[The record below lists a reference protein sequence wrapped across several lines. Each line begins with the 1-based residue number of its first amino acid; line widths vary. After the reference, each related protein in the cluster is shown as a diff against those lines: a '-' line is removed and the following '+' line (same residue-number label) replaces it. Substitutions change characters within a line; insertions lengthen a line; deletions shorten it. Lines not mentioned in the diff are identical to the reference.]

1 MANSPSFV
9 SRFVD
14 HPVMRV
20 IFGGGVLFPPPP
32 PGKAHVVQVIVTN
45 VTTLKTLTIKKYDLS

>member
-9 SRFVD
+9 SRFID
-14 HPVMRV
+14 HPVICV
-20 IFGGGVLFPPPP
+20 SPP

-45 VTTLKTLTIKKYDLS
+45 VTTLKTLTIKKYVLS

>member
-1 MANSPSFV
+1 MANPPSFV

-14 HPVMRV
+14 HPVIRV
-20 IFGGGVLFPPPP
+20 IFPP

-45 VTTLKTLTIKKYDLS
+45 VTTLKTLTIKKYVLS

>member
-14 HPVMRV
+14 HPVIRV
-20 IFGGGVLFPPPP
+20 ISPP

-45 VTTLKTLTIKKYDLS
+45 VTTLKILTIKKYVLS

>member
-9 SRFVD
+9 SRFID
-14 HPVMRV
+14 HPVIRV
-20 IFGGGVLFPPPP
+20 IFPPPL

-45 VTTLKTLTIKKYDLS
+45 VTTLKTLTIKKYVLS

>member
-14 HPVMRV
+14 HPVIRV
-20 IFGGGVLFPPPP
+20 IFPPPL
-32 PGKAHVVQVIVTN
+32 PGKSACRSGHRDECNYSENFDYKEIC
-45 VTTLKTLTIKKYDLS
+45 S

>member
-1 MANSPSFV
+1 MANPPSFV

-14 HPVMRV
+14 HPVIRV
-20 IFGGGVLFPPPP
+20 IFPPP

-45 VTTLKTLTIKKYDLS
+45 VTTLKILTIKKYVLS